1 MTPAMLAMLRA
12 TPAARQ
18 MEAQRIPVIAERA
31 RLSLPEA
38 LAVMPALKAAGYV
51 ETIRVPRDLLYCR
64 TAEGDR
70 VARGW
75 A

>member
-1 MTPAMLAMLRA
+1 MTPSMLTMLRA
-12 TPAARQ
+12 TPAACAL
-18 MEAQRIPVIAERA
+18 EAQRIPVIAERA
-31 RLSLPEA
+31 KLSLSEA
-38 LAVMPALKAAGYV
+38 LAIMPALTAAGYV

-64 TAEGDR
+64 TAAGDR

>member
-1 MTPAMLAMLRA
+1 MIPAMLAMLRA
-12 TPAARQ
+12 TPTARA

-31 RLSLPEA
+31 KLSLPEA
-38 LAVMPALKAAGYV
+38 LAIMPALKSMGLV

-70 VARGW
+70 VARW
-75 A
+75 WS